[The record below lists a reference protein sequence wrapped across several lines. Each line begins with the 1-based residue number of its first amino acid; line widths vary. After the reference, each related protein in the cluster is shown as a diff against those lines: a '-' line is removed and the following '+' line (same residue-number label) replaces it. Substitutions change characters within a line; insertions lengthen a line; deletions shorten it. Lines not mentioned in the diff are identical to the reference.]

1 MELHLPEIR
10 SIRRKYIFALSAIGL
25 LLIISQVLIQHQ
37 IRDQRNDGKVI
48 NIAGRQRMLS
58 QKLVKSILAFEKAQ
72 GSNTAFWE
80 QEIDAVLQL
89 WTSSHMLLT
98 LPSEE
103 TKPNSPEVENM
114 YQELTAPMNRM
125 MDIAAD
131 VQSGEIIV
139 WKDLYLAEQEYLPL
153 MDGIVKKYEE
163 ESFRRITQLRWL
175 EGLIFL
181 AALGLLFIEAGLI
194 FRPMIRNL
202 TASIFQREKQ
212 AETLTIQNQELEI
225 AKVEAEASTK
235 AKSDFLANMSH
246 EIRTPMNGILG
257 MTGLLQETSLSREQ
271 KEFLDA
277 VEYSAENLLTIIN
290 DILDFSK
297 IEANKLELEQHPFNL
312 HQEIESLLSILGP
325 LAVERNIELFYDWDP
340 ELPAMVEGD
349 SLRIR
354 QVIMNLIGNAIKFTE
369 SGHVY
374 LTATLK
380 GVEQGVVKAEF
391 HVIDSGIGISE
402 AQLKNLFEAFSQAD
416 SSTTRKF
423 GGTGL
428 GLTISRNLI
437 HLMGGDLA
445 VKSQPGKGS
454 DFYFTVQF
462 REYDLNQIDLPETLT
477 DVTAWIIDDH
487 PINLTCLER
496 QLQYWGMNVHSFSVP
511 EDALDA
517 SLHLS
522 EYPDLILTDYNM
534 PNINGYDF
542 LVTLRKS
549 KGFEDIP
556 AVLLSSS
563 NFITPT
569 QREFFNR
576 CIYKPIR
583 YQSLRHSILDVLGKQ
598 LPLKT
603 GNLSSDQALIGEQYP
618 LSILIAEDNK
628 VNQKLTIKMLRKL
641 GYDSDLAENGLE
653 AIHAAARKPYDLILM
668 DMQMP
673 KVDGLEATKEILSR
687 HHGNPP
693 IILAMTANAMKSDEE
708 KCLRAGMKAVLK
720 KPIRMSEFREA
731 ITLWAQKIRA

>member
-25 LLIISQVLIQHQ
+25 LLIISQILIQHQ
-37 IRDQRNDGKVI
+37 ISDQRNDGKVI

-58 QKLVKSILAFEKAQ
+58 QKLVKSILAFEKAK
-72 GSNTAFWE
+72 GSDKAFWE

-98 LPSEE
+98 LPSEG
-103 TKPNSPEVENM
+103 TKPNSPEVESM
-114 YQELTAPMNRM
+114 YQELTASMNRL

-131 VQSGEIIV
+131 VKSGETIV
-139 WKDLYLAEQEYLPL
+139 WKDLYQAAQEYLPL

-163 ESFRRITQLRWL
+163 ESFRRINQLRWL
-175 EGLIFL
+175 EALIFL
-181 AALGLLFIEAGLI
+181 AALGLLFIEAGFI

-202 TASIFQREKQ
+202 KASIFQREKQ

-340 ELPAMVEGD
+340 ELPTMVEGD

-374 LTATLK
+374 LTTSLK
-380 GVEQGVVKAEF
+380 RMEEGMVQAEF

-402 AQLKNLFEAFSQAD
+402 AQQKNLFEAFSQAD

-437 HLMGGDLA
+437 QLMGGDLA

-454 DFYFTVQF
+454 DFYFTIQF
-462 REYDLNQIDLPETLT
+462 REYDLNHIDLPETLT

-511 EDALDA
+511 EDALNA
-517 SLHLS
+517 SLCVS

-542 LVTLRKS
+542 LVNLRKS
-549 KGFEDIP
+549 KGFENIP

-563 NFITPT
+563 NFITPM
-569 QREFFNR
+569 QRDFFNR

-598 LPLKT
+598 LPSKT
-603 GNLSSDQALIGEQYP
+603 GNLSSDQALLGEQYP

-708 KCLRAGMKAVLK
+708 KCLRVGMKAVLK